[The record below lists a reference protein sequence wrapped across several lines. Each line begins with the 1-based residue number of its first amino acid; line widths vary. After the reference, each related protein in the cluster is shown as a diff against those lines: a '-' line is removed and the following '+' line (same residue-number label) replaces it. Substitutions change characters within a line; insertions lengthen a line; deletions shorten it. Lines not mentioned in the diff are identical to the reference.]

1 MLAALLLAVA
11 AVLCAGLALQYAW
24 IFYSGLRTRHA
35 ARFNEVS
42 LFGRSD
48 TILALN
54 DADLYAS
61 WRLARMNLLGALF
74 FLFAAAA
81 CSLAFSR

>member
-1 MLAALLLAVA
+1 MLAALLLAIA
-11 AVLCAGLALQYAW
+11 AFLCAGLALQYAW
-24 IFYSGLRTRHA
+24 IFYGGLRKRHA
-35 ARFNEVS
+35 DRFGDVS

-48 TILALN
+48 TVLALN

-61 WRLARMNLLGALF
+61 WRLARMNLLGAIL

-81 CSLAFSR
+81 CSLLFAA

>member
-1 MLAALLLAVA
+1 MLAALLLAIA
-11 AVLCAGLALQYAW
+11 AFLCAGLALQYAW
-24 IFYSGLRTRHA
+24 IFYGGLRTRHA
-35 ARFNEVS
+35 ARFAEIS

-48 TILALN
+48 TVLALN

-61 WRLARMNLLGALF
+61 WRLARMNLLGATL

>member
-1 MLAALLLAVA
+1 MLAALLLAIA

-24 IFYSGLRTRHA
+24 IFYGGLRTRHA
-35 ARFNEVS
+35 TRFDNVS

-48 TILALN
+48 TVLALN
-54 DADLYAS
+54 DADVYAS
-61 WRLARMNLLGALF
+61 WRLARMNLLGAIVS
-74 FLFAAAA
+74 LFAAAA